1 MAAHVTALPASAL
14 FWRRTGVALVQMLV
28 QMGGV
33 LPSART
39 GVPLVPHWRGC
50 VAVFPVCIRTVPVTC
65 TFPIA
70 ALRQHRTHRLRCT
83 AAAHEHHFL
92 VARCSLCMSTSKS
105 AARSHRKHL
114 RAILQEKKFGKV
126 LAKQIPLCIIPSYK
140 FFDENTTFRLLCYS
154 ESGMVKADRASANRY
169 HL

>member
-14 FWRRTGVALVQMLV
+14 FWRRTGAD
-28 QMGGV
+28 GWR
-33 LPSART
+33 AAFRA
-39 GVPLVPHWRGC
+39 HWRSIG
-50 VAVFPVCIRTVPVTC
+50 
-65 TFPIA
+65 A
-70 ALRQHRTHRLRCT
+70 ALARMRCCVPSVYSYHFCDVHSHRSCDTHCSDRCT
-83 AAAHEHHFL
+83 APVPVRPLHQRSTRAPFLL
-92 VARCSLCMSTSKS
+92 VARCSLYMSTSKS

>member
-1 MAAHVTALPASAL
+1 MSLHYLLPHCPGAALA
-14 FWRRTGVALVQMLV
+14 

-92 VARCSLCMSTSKS
+92 VARCSLCIVYLKTCCSFAQKTPARDTS
-105 AARSHRKHL
+105 RK
-114 RAILQEKKFGKV
+114 KV
-126 LAKQIPLCIIPSYK
+126 
-140 FFDENTTFRLLCYS
+140 
-154 ESGMVKADRASANRY
+154 
-169 HL
+169 

>member
-1 MAAHVTALPASAL
+1 
-14 FWRRTGVALVQMLV
+14 
-28 QMGGV
+28 MGGV
-33 LPSART
+33 LPSAHT

-50 VAVFPVCIRTVPVTC
+50 VAVFPVCIRTIPLTCTRTVPVTR
-65 TFPIA
+65 TVPIA
-70 ALRQHRTHRLRCT
+70 ALHQCPYDRCT
-83 AAAHEHHFL
+83 NAAPPHHQHPPTAHRRTTRATFL
-92 VARCSLCMSTSKS
+92 VMACCSLCMSTSKS
-105 AARSHRKHL
+105 AARSHRKPL
-114 RAILQEKKFGKV
+114 RAIPQEKKFGKV

>member
-33 LPSART
+33 LPFART

-50 VAVFPVCIRTVPVTC
+50 VAVFPVCIRTIPVTCTRTVPVTC

-70 ALRQHRTHRLRCT
+70 ALRQHCT
-83 AAAHEHHFL
+83 T
-92 VARCSLCMSTSKS
+92 VAPAQYTSTISFGGTLFFVYSLPQNVRRVLTEIPARDTSRKKVWKST
-105 AARSHRKHL
+105 
-114 RAILQEKKFGKV
+114 
-126 LAKQIPLCIIPSYK
+126 C
-140 FFDENTTFRLLCYS
+140 
-154 ESGMVKADRASANRY
+154 KANSIVYNS
-169 HL
+169 